1 MNAKEEVVQLARR
14 RSAAVVAR
22 DARTMEAILSA
33 EYVYTNSLGKVLRK
47 ADYLRNMSDPDI
59 IWKSQDLQ
67 VEEVLIRG
75 DTAVLVG
82 TVHDV
87 AKFGTMALD
96 ETFRT
101 THVFARTAAGWVCVA
116 GHTSSISREGP

>member
-22 DARTMEAILSA
+22 DVRTMEAILSE
-33 EYVYTNSLGKVLRK
+33 EYVYTNSLGKVLRR
-47 ADYLRNMSDPDI
+47 ADYLRNMTDPDI
-59 IWKSQDLQ
+59 SWTSQDLK
-67 VEEVLIRG
+67 VEDVLIVG

-82 TVHDV
+82 AVHDK
-87 AKFGTMALD
+87 ARFGAMVLD

-116 GHTSSISREGP
+116 GHTSSISSEGS